1 MRFTKTELED
11 DLAFIA
17 DITQERL
24 PRPFY
29 QNLENKVTSFSK
41 YGNEVLKIIYE
52 ELSDWFEL
60 WIVRLENDKEGDR
73 DFTLGVNQ
81 TWRTLRK
88 IYFYLDNNVGGYDD
102 YMEFRFY
109 RSKNYVK
116 DVPNKYQLLR

>member
-24 PRPFY
+24 PEPFY

-41 YGNEVLKIIYE
+41 YGNELLEIIYQ
-52 ELSDWFEL
+52 ELSDWFEM
-60 WIVRLENDKEGDR
+60 WIWRVEGDKEGDR
-73 DFTLGVNQ
+73 AFTLGVNQ

-88 IYFYLDNNVGGYDD
+88 IYFYLDSNVGGYDD

-116 DVPNKYQLLR
+116 DVPNEYKLWR